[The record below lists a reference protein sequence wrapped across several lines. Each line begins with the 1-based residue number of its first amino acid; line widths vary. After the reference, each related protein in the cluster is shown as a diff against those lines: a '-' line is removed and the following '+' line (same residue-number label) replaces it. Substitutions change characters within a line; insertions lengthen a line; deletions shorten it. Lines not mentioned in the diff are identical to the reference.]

1 MLCGVAPL
9 PASSGKTDRHRLN
22 RDGDRQAS
30 RALHMIAI
38 SRLRTDER
46 TQAFA
51 QRRLAS
57 GKSKLDAIRCIKRYI
72 APEVYPSLSP
82 TPRSLPDP
90 GSFTKS
96 TEVDDR
102 P

>member
-22 RDGDRQAS
+22 RGGDRQAN
-30 RALHMIAI
+30 RALHMITI

-51 QRRLAS
+51 QRKVAS
-57 GKSKLDAIRCIKRYI
+57 GTSKLEALRGIKRYI
-72 APEVYPSLSP
+72 AREVYPLVKAN
-82 TPRSLPDP
+82 TADVG
-90 GSFTKS
+90 GSTS
-96 TEVDDR
+96 A